1 MRFLNEGFVRR
12 ASASSRRSHGNS
24 TGVLWIR
31 SVTAG
36 LLCFWGGY
44 KLWEMRWASPRMRG
58 THWWVTC
65 HIRLSWVDMNQQRVP
80 ISQHK
85 EPRRCQADQLSP
97 KKTKKITRYYLKENL
112 RQGKTQKKR
121 KVHCTRQSTSWSEG
135 SGSRHYSHRFRGPL
149 FNVISRVKIGSRF
162 NCILGSDF
170 KSYIPSLMPGFFLL
184 SGMYLKEEFQG
195 WQDGKVGNP
204 ACQQAWR
211 NQVRVPVSTQK
222 KERTNSCNWS
232 SPCRPPT
239 HTHTSN
245 KYKFKNKNKSFHC
258 LISLQS

>member
-1 MRFLNEGFVRR
+1 MKDLCGEP
-12 ASASSRRSHGNS
+12 
-24 TGVLWIR
+24 LPPPDW
-31 SVTAG
+31 VTATALVCSEYEVSLPDCCVSG
-36 LLCFWGGY
+36 EATSCGKWDEPAQG
-44 KLWEMRWASPRMRG
+44 WEEPTDEWPATLGWAEWTWISKES
-58 THWWVTC
+58 
-65 HIRLSWVDMNQQRVP
+65 LSHNTRSLEGVRQTNFLQN
-80 ISQHK
+80 
-85 EPRRCQADQLSP
+85 
-97 KKTKKITRYYLKENL
+97 KKKKITRYYLKENL